1 MKTAKDYIIV
11 DFLPGICYNYI
22 GKIYIKIKIYLEE
35 INMIKQLV
43 LTLPT
48 SVLDKIG
55 VIEGSEELRETL
67 QEIFQSSSSDEINF
81 GSLTNNIDRI
91 ENSFFIPIVVKKM
104 IETNKKFSE
113 ALKLSEDEIRNKV
126 DELNS
131 QISDETEKEMIIY
144 LVSDLLSCYSN
155 LVDKEKVRKT
165 INCTLQD
172 LSPEFY
178 KALEIYKVIALAKQI
193 VPRVYNEIKRVVVDP
208 LKESFSDAI
217 ENIINKKAEVSEE
230 LDTCDIEIIKVIIK
244 NQVDSIINEL
254 YSSIPLQVVISKVI
268 EKAIN
273 EDLTFMKAL
282 LSFQFI
288 ELVEQVIFEINNDD
302 SYDPENLK
310 ESFQEMIEKIF
321 DLM

>member
-1 MKTAKDYIIV
+1 
-11 DFLPGICYNYI
+11 
-22 GKIYIKIKIYLEE
+22 
-35 INMIKQLV
+35 MIKQLV